1 MDEMNQFEKQL
12 QSWIPR
18 RPSSRVARRLFGVAE
33 EAAMPVQRMAGW
45 NWLAP
50 FAACAL
56 TMLVAVHT
64 ATLATTPL
72 ASRNSNGSFFT
83 FMLTAADSSNLAT
96 FSLSQLDENMEY
108 NVWAHATHY
117 IAAVSRSESRPRLD
131 IFNIIPTN
139 R

>member
-1 MDEMNQFEKQL
+1 
-12 QSWIPR
+12 
-18 RPSSRVARRLFGVAE
+18 
-33 EAAMPVQRMAGW
+33 MAGW